1 MHPSKSMQT
10 STSKQLV
17 FKVKSKGNNFLFI
30 IFILFYSDMEDA
42 LGNKC
47 AYSNYC
53 SKIVLEVIIFFVHN
67 IINIRDNSVK
77 NGTSGLFIIYYNKLN
92 NCLTII
98 ISILYYFILSPFC
111 FHTVRNYYW

>member
-1 MHPSKSMQT
+1 MQT

-67 IINIRDNSVK
+67 IINMRDNSVK
-77 NGTSGLFIIYYNKLN
+77 NGTSGLFIIINL
-92 NCLTII
+92 II
-98 ISILYYFILSPFC
+98 VLQLYY
-111 FHTVRNYYW
+111 Y